1 MIKKI
6 KWKDHSVLG
15 NLELNL
21 CNAEGKPY
29 NTIILAGENGTGK
42 TTILETLAEFL
53 ARKSIAPFDFIR
65 YSVGNNEFELHYDEK
80 CNPEH
85 GFHIRTS
92 LKDGQ
97 GKYVNT
103 SSSFNPNQIEDDLE
117 DIRHYGF
124 SYSKARSGFKTK
136 VVNTV
141 TTMQVDNDKYND
153 DDDDDFTS
161 VKQLF
166 VDLSNQDCSE
176 WWDISKNKMGA
187 KIEEFEPKSKLFRFM
202 GAFNS
207 FFEDIRFE
215 KIDNNNSAE
224 KSILFS
230 KNGKNIPV
238 DSLSTGEKQIVFRGA
253 KLLRNMKSVK
263 GGIVLIDEP
272 ELSMHPKWQVKILDY
287 YRNLFTE
294 NGTQIAQI
302 ILATHSDYVI
312 KRALE
317 DENNVLIIVLKEED
331 GLVSAREITKPS
343 VLPTVTNAETNYLAF
358 DIIMID
364 YHIQLYGYLQSLIK
378 KEKITECNK
387 FIIEHPL
394 YNPAKHKKPYD
405 YKNNHYETICTY
417 IRNDIDH
424 PDSGKKY
431 TDEELR
437 ISTELLREICSEV
450 SGKRV
455 SANEDS

>member
-6 KWKDHSVLG
+6 KWKDHSILG

-21 CNAEGKPY
+21 CNDKGEPY

-53 ARKSIAPFDFIR
+53 ARKSLVPFDYIR
-65 YSVGNNEFELHYDEK
+65 YNIENKDFEVHYDDK
-80 CNPEH
+80 CNPEV

-92 LKDGQ
+92 IQDGQ
-97 GKYVNT
+97 EKNINASTG
-103 SSSFNPNQIEDDLE
+103 FNPNQIEEDLE

-124 SYSKARSGFKTK
+124 SYSKARSGFKTRI
-136 VVNTV
+136 VNTV
-141 TTMQVDNDKYND
+141 TTMQVDSDKYND

-166 VDLSNQDCSE
+166 VDLSVQDHSD
-176 WWDISKNKMGA
+176 WWDISKNQKGA
-187 KIEEFEPKSKLFRFM
+187 KIEQFEPKSRLFRFM
-202 GAFNS
+202 NAFNS

-215 KIDNNNSAE
+215 KIDDNNSTE
-224 KSILFS
+224 KRILFK
-230 KNGKNIPV
+230 KNGKDIPV

-253 KLLRNMKSVK
+253 KLLRNMKSIK

-294 NGTQIAQI
+294 NGTQIAQM

-317 DENNVLIIVLKEED
+317 DEDNVLIIVLKEED
-331 GLVSAREITKPS
+331 GLISAREIKKPA
-343 VLPTVTNAETNYLAF
+343 VLPTITNAETNYLAF

-364 YHIQLYGYLQSLIK
+364 YHIQLYGYLQTLIQ
-378 KEKITECNK
+378 KEKIIECDK
-387 FIIEHPL
+387 FIEEHHL
-394 YNPAKHKKPYD
+394 YNPAKHERLYEYKKKN
-405 YKNNHYETICTY
+405 YKTICTY
-417 IRNDIDH
+417 IRNAIDH
-424 PDSGKKY
+424 PDSGKEY
-431 TDEELR
+431 TDEDLR
-437 ISTELLREICSEV
+437 ISTELLRAICSEV
-450 SGKRV
+450 SGKV
-455 SANEDS
+455 